1 MWAMKT
7 LRITLGTSTDEHEL
21 PIYASTPLAQVIMQ
35 LTGEIEGHSAMH
47 KPINRR
53 YHDLDD
59 PTTQPSMT
67 WDMSNGDEI
76 VVTDLATLGETGN
89 GKAELTAL
97 AQAVCDAYEES
108 L

>member
-1 MWAMKT
+1 M
-7 LRITLGTSTDEHEL
+7 
-21 PIYASTPLAQVIMQ
+21 
-35 LTGEIEGHSAMH
+35 

-53 YHDLDD
+53 YHDLDE

-76 VVTDLATLGETGN
+76 VVHDLATYGEVGN
-89 GKAELTAL
+89 GKVELTAV
-97 AQAVCDAYEES
+97 AQAVCDSYEEN

>member
-1 MWAMKT
+1 M
-7 LRITLGTSTDEHEL
+7 
-21 PIYASTPLAQVIMQ
+21 Y
-35 LTGEIEGHSAMH
+35 

-59 PTTQPSMT
+59 PTTQPSVT

-76 VVTDLATLGETGN
+76 VVHDLATFGEVGD
-89 GKAELTAL
+89 GKEQLTAL
-97 AQAVCDAYEES
+97 AQAVCDSYEEN

>member
-1 MWAMKT
+1 M
-7 LRITLGTSTDEHEL
+7 
-21 PIYASTPLAQVIMQ
+21 Y
-35 LTGEIEGHSAMH
+35 

-53 YHDLDD
+53 YHDLDE

-76 VVTDLATLGETGN
+76 VVENLITYGEATD
-89 GKAELTAL
+89 GKEQLTAL
-97 AQAVCDAYEES
+97 AQKVCDSYEEN

>member
-1 MWAMKT
+1 M
-7 LRITLGTSTDEHEL
+7 
-21 PIYASTPLAQVIMQ
+21 
-35 LTGEIEGHSAMH
+35 

-59 PTTQPSMT
+59 PTTQPSIT

-76 VVTDLATLGETGN
+76 VVPDLATFGEVTD
-89 GKAELTAL
+89 GKEQLTAL
-97 AQAVCDAYEES
+97 AQQVCDSYEEN

>member
-1 MWAMKT
+1 M
-7 LRITLGTSTDEHEL
+7 
-21 PIYASTPLAQVIMQ
+21 Y
-35 LTGEIEGHSAMH
+35 

-76 VVTDLATLGETGN
+76 VVTDIATLGETGN

>member
-1 MWAMKT
+1 M
-7 LRITLGTSTDEHEL
+7 
-21 PIYASTPLAQVIMQ
+21 Y
-35 LTGEIEGHSAMH
+35 

-76 VVTDLATLGETGN
+76 VVENLTTYGEVTD
-89 GKAELTAL
+89 GKEQLTAL
-97 AQAVCDAYEES
+97 AQAVCDAYEEN

>member
-1 MWAMKT
+1 M
-7 LRITLGTSTDEHEL
+7 
-21 PIYASTPLAQVIMQ
+21 
-35 LTGEIEGHSAMH
+35 

-59 PTTQPSMT
+59 TNTQSSMT

-76 VVTDLATLGETGN
+76 VVHDLATFGEVSDS
-89 GKAELTAL
+89 KEQLTAL
-97 AQAVCDAYEES
+97 AQKVCDSYEES

>member
-1 MWAMKT
+1 M
-7 LRITLGTSTDEHEL
+7 
-21 PIYASTPLAQVIMQ
+21 Y
-35 LTGEIEGHSAMH
+35 

-76 VVTDLATLGETGN
+76 VVPDLATFGEVTD
-89 GKAELTAL
+89 GKEQLTAL
-97 AQAVCDAYEES
+97 AQQVCDSYEEN

>member
-1 MWAMKT
+1 M
-7 LRITLGTSTDEHEL
+7 
-21 PIYASTPLAQVIMQ
+21 Y
-35 LTGEIEGHSAMH
+35 

-76 VVTDLATLGETGN
+76 VVPDLMTMGKVGDTKETLL
-89 GKAELTAL
+89 AEIQKVL
-97 AQAVCDAYEES
+97 DSYEEN